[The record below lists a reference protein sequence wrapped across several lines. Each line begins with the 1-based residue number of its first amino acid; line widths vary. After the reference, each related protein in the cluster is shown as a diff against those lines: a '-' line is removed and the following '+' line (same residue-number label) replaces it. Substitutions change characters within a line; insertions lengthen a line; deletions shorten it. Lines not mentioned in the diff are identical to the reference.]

1 MSTNLSL
8 QKIGQNDHVTTEM
21 KSQLKQTI
29 AEILGLPESH
39 VFIGQRQ
46 VSHTGWDWT
55 VGLHKKVLTYYYQ
68 LKIR

>member
-1 MSTNLSL
+1 MSMNLSL

-21 KSQLKQTI
+21 KSQLKQTM

-39 VFIGQRQ
+39 VFISHRQ

-55 VGLHKKVLTYYYQ
+55 VGLIH
-68 LKIR
+68 I